1 MGLIPATEKTALR
14 IAASLDANGGG
25 QTSGTDA
32 DRLFPATE
40 KTLLRIADRVDE
52 ISGGGALADNAGA
65 HNGIYRGKYL
75 GAEVTQAQYA
85 AIDAGTFE
93 DLYIGDY
100 WTINNVNWRIAA
112 FDYLLNTGDT
122 GKECT
127 THHVVIVPDT
137 CLYNAAMNNSDTT
150 SGAYVGS
157 KMYTTNLAQAKT
169 IVNNAFGSA
178 HVLNHREFLP
188 NAVTNGYTSGSA
200 WCNSSVDLMN
210 EQMVYGCRAFSNVI
224 NGTAIPHVHTI
235 NKGQLPLF
243 ALAPSFICNRANWWL
258 RDVVSASHFALV
270 AGDGICDA
278 INPSNYRIDVRPAFG
293 ICA

>member
-65 HNGIYRGKYL
+65 HNGVYRGKYL

-85 AIDAGTFE
+85 AIGAGTFD

-100 WTINNVNWRIAA
+100 WTIGDVNWRIAA
-112 FDYLLNTGDT
+112 FDYWLNCGDL
-122 GKECT
+122 KCT

-137 CLYNAAMNNSDTT
+137 CLYQATMNTSNTT

-169 IVNNAFGSA
+169 TINNAFGSA
-178 HVLNHREFLP
+178 HVLNHREYFA
-188 NAVTNGYTSGSA
+188 NATSNGYQSA
-200 WCNSSVDLMN
+200 GAWYDSTVDLMN
-210 EQMVYGCRAFSNVI
+210 EQMVYGCRVYSNAQH
-224 NGTAIPHVHTI
+224 GTNIPNAYTI
-235 NKGQLPLF
+235 DRSQLPLF
-243 ALAPSFICNRANWWL
+243 ALAPQYVCSNNLWWL
-258 RDVVSASHFALV
+258 RDVVSSVDFVRVHYYGQCATCIAL
-270 AGDGICDA
+270 DTWT
-278 INPSNYRIDVRPAFG
+278 SVRPAFG

>member
-25 QTSGTDA
+25 QMSGTDA

-75 GAEVTQAQYA
+75 GAEVTAAQYE

-100 WTINNVNWRIAA
+100 WTIGGVNWRIAA
-112 FDYLLNTGDT
+112 FDYWLNTGDT

-137 CLYNAAMNNSDTT
+137 VLYSAAMNSSETT

-157 KMYTTNLAQAKT
+157 KMYTTNLVQAKT

-178 HVLNHREFLP
+178 HVLNHSECLP
-188 NAVTNGYTSGSA
+188 NAVTNGYTSSA
-200 WCNSSVDLMN
+200 AWYDTTVALMN
-210 EQMVYGCRAFSNVI
+210 EQMVYGCRVYGNVI
-224 NGTAIPHVHTI
+224 NGTNLPTL
-235 NKGQLPLF
+235 NTNSKTQLPLF
-243 ALAPSFICNRANWWL
+243 ALEPSRLGTGVWWWL
-258 RDVVSASHFALV
+258 RDVASSKQFAKISITGAATEHGAMDYTV
-270 AGDGICDA
+270 G
-278 INPSNYRIDVRPAFG
+278 VRPVFG

>member
-75 GAEVTQAQYA
+75 GAEVTQAQWD

-100 WTINNVNWRIAA
+100 WTIGDVNWRIAA
-112 FDYLLNTGDT
+112 FDYWLNCGDL
-122 GKECT
+122 KCT

-137 CLYNAAMNNSDTT
+137 CLYQATMNTSNTT

-169 IVNNAFGSA
+169 TINNAFGSA
-178 HVLNHREFLP
+178 HVLNHREYFA
-188 NAVTNGYTSGSA
+188 NATSNGYQSA
-200 WCNSSVDLMN
+200 GAWYDSTVDLMN
-210 EQMVYGCRAFSNVI
+210 EQMVYGCRVYSNAQH
-224 NGTAIPHVHTI
+224 GTNIPNAYTI
-235 NKGQLPLF
+235 DRSQLPLF
-243 ALAPSFICNRANWWL
+243 ALAPQYVCSNNLWWL
-258 RDVVSASHFALV
+258 RDVVSSVDFVRVHYYGQCATCIAL
-270 AGDGICDA
+270 DTWT
-278 INPSNYRIDVRPAFG
+278 SVRPAFG